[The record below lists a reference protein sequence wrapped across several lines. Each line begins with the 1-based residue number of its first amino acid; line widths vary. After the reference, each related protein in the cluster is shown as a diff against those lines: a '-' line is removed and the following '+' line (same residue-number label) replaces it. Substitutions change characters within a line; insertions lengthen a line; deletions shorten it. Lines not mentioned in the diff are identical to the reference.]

1 MVEKE
6 KDPYEKLIEHL
17 REFVIPPPKSDTLRQ
32 ILEHRHTPEEAE
44 LMSILP
50 FAPSTARK
58 ISRKL
63 GIPKEELIEKMEG
76 LIRKGHMYKDG
87 EGKGAGYHL
96 AESVWQFLRMPW
108 WIAEDN
114 EYYRKLAKLMNKYYI
129 EEFGPPFM
137 NRPTIPMRVIPIDQT
152 VVNSKEVIPH
162 EHMMNYVD
170 NWRRF
175 SVSACSCRLR
185 HNLDPA
191 FEKSEYPMRTCMHM
205 DDLADFAIKY
215 DMGEE
220 ITKEEAI
227 EILNGAAD
235 AGLVHCV
242 ENHMTDNTTIC
253 NCDPDYCIY
262 FEKIKNLPK
271 TMPVGTTKSNYI
283 REIDEEKCI
292 GCGLCA
298 KRCPMDAIE
307 FVEEEK
313 RVIFT
318 PGRCIG
324 CGVCVH
330 KCPADAIWLKKRDI
344 EHTYPVDGMEIGQIM
359 TKELGG
365 DFEEIR
371 KRLQSF

>member
-44 LMSILP
+44 LMSKLP

-63 GIPKEELIEKMEG
+63 GIPKDELIEKMED

-87 EGKGAGYHL
+87 HGKGAGYHQ
-96 AESVWQFLRMPW
+96 AESMWQFFRMPW
-108 WIAEDN
+108 WKGEDD
-114 EYYRKLAKLMNKYYI
+114 EWYRKLAKLMNKYYI
-129 EEFGPPFM
+129 EEYGPPFM
-137 NRPTIPMRVIPIDQT
+137 NRPTIPMRVVPINKT
-152 VVNSKEVIPH
+152 VTNDKQIIPH

-170 NWRRF
+170 NWKRF
-175 SVSACSCRLR
+175 SVSACSCRHR
-185 HNLDPA
+185 HNIDPA
-191 FEKSEYPMRTCMHM
+191 FEKSKYPIRTCMHM
-205 DDLADFAIKY
+205 NELADFAIEY

-235 AGLVHCV
+235 AGLVHCL
-242 ENHMTDNTTIC
+242 ENYMTNNTTIC

-262 FEKIKNLPK
+262 FEKIKMSK

-318 PGRCIG
+318 PERCIG

-344 EHTYPVDGMEIGQIM
+344 EHTYPVDGMEIGKIM

>member
-1 MVEKE
+1 
-6 KDPYEKLIEHL
+6 
-17 REFVIPPPKSDTLRQ
+17 
-32 ILEHRHTPEEAE
+32 
-44 LMSILP
+44 
-50 FAPSTARK
+50 
-58 ISRKL
+58 
-63 GIPKEELIEKMEG
+63 
-76 LIRKGHMYKDG
+76 
-87 EGKGAGYHL
+87 
-96 AESVWQFLRMPW
+96 
-108 WIAEDN
+108 
-114 EYYRKLAKLMNKYYI
+114 
-129 EEFGPPFM
+129 
-137 NRPTIPMRVIPIDQT
+137 
-152 VVNSKEVIPH
+152 
-162 EHMMNYVD
+162 
-170 NWRRF
+170 
-175 SVSACSCRLR
+175 
-185 HNLDPA
+185 
-191 FEKSEYPMRTCMHM
+191 M
-205 DDLADFAIKY
+205 DDLADFAIEY

-318 PGRCIG
+318 PERCIG

-344 EHTYPVDGMEIGQIM
+344 EHTYPVDGMEIGKIM